1 MECKKHP
8 LRKRKDCPQCQ
19 GETSS
24 SSEQIEPIRVALV
37 PNKEP
42 VVTKSLKDVVAA
54 KKSKVVEAPT
64 IIEFTKPEN
73 EAVELNKAL
82 KDEIIEFI
90 RKEVKKTVAL
100 VTEELISEEA
110 RASAKRVANEAM
122 DKAIESYRFRV
133 KELSE
138 VKYENI
144 AIPLNQFRVAMMDK
158 LTNEGW
164 KMGQTFTGEVA
175 KVSLFKTDVVIFTRV
190 MNDKWPKAPE
200 FK

>member
-1 MECKKHP
+1 VV
-8 LRKRKDCPQCQ
+8 
-19 GETSS
+19 
-24 SSEQIEPIRVALV
+24 VAQA
-37 PNKEP
+37 KQP
-42 VVTKSLKDVVAA
+42 VVPVATKSLKDVVAA
-54 KKSKVVEAPT
+54 KKPKVVEPPT
-64 IIEFTKPEN
+64 IIEFKKPEDS
-73 EAVELNKAL
+73 AIELNKAL

-90 RKEVKKTVAL
+90 RKEVKKAVAL

-122 DKAIESYRFRV
+122 DKAIESYKFKI

-138 VKYENI
+138 VKHENI
-144 AIPLNQFRVAMMDK
+144 AIPLSQFRVAMMDK
-158 LTNEGW
+158 LSREGW